1 MKITALNQ
9 MCKDNGICVEI
20 LEHDFLCPYEIDEIP
35 KKYKNSD
42 KSINFEDV
50 AHLMTIASKNL
61 KVWITR
67 LICEKGKLEDINEAL
82 EKRVDILENL
92 ISNMDNTLDIDKF
105 IQENY

>member
-9 MCKDNGICVEI
+9 MCKDNNICVEI
-20 LEHDFLCPYEIDEIP
+20 LEYDFLHLYDIDKIP

-50 AHLMTIASKNL
+50 VHLMTIASKNL
-61 KVWITR
+61 KIWITR
-67 LICEKGKLEDINEAL
+67 LICEKGKLEDINEGL
-82 EKRVDILENL
+82 EKRIDILENI
-92 ISNMDNTLDIDKF
+92 ISNMDDNLDIDKF